1 MDIQFIIDTIHELRA
16 GIDMIAM
23 PYEQETYF
31 AEPDVDD
38 DVWEDEID
46 TEAGGCQIPRN

>member
-1 MDIQFIIDTIHELRA
+1 MNLQFIIDTIHELRA

-31 AEPDVDD
+31 AEPDADE
-38 DVWEDEID
+38 DVSEGEID
-46 TEAGGCQIPRN
+46 TEAGGCEIPRN

>member
-1 MDIQFIIDTIHELRA
+1 MDLQFIIDTIHELRA

-31 AEPDVDD
+31 AEPDVDE
-38 DVWEDEID
+38 DVAEKEID
-46 TEAGGCQIPRN
+46 IEVGGYQIWRK